1 MGDTGPVASNNA
13 GVRTRLWQHGEL
25 KSEHFSLDELAEH
38 LQTDGALVWVD
49 LCEPDHQHLRALAA
63 ELDLDQHAVEDAISR
78 GERPKATRHASHTFI
93 TAYATHLRKDPDP
106 SRAPLHSRLEL
117 TRISAFVLP
126 RGVITVRFD
135 DRFDIDAVVQC
146 WDDNADLIQD
156 GVGALVHGLLDVIVD
171 SHFETVEELDDLIE
185 SLEDGLFDESALT
198 RTVQRDTYRVRKELV
213 ELRRVVL
220 PMREVVNAVL
230 RHRTEAGHD
239 NGPLDGWYADL
250 YDHVLRVTEWT
261 ESLRD
266 MVTTVFETNL
276 SLQDTRLNTVMKKLA
291 GWAAIIAV
299 PTAVTGWFGQN
310 VPYPGF
316 GKVWGV
322 WFTGALIAGLSGLLY
337 LSFRRRDWL

>member
-1 MGDTGPVASNNA
+1 MSSDKA
-13 GVRTRLWQHGEL
+13 GIRARLWQQGEL
-25 KSEHFSLDELAEH
+25 KGEHVPLDELAEH
-38 LQTDGALVWVD
+38 LHTEGSLVWVD
-49 LCEPDHQHLRALAA
+49 LCEPDHQHLRQLAA
-63 ELDLDQHAVEDAISR
+63 ELDLDQHAVQDAVTR

-93 TAYATHLRKDPDP
+93 TAYATRVEHEPDPD
-106 SRAPLHSRLEL
+106 RGPLHSRLEL
-117 TRISAFVLP
+117 SRVSAFVLP
-126 RGVITVRFD
+126 QGIITVRLD
-135 DRFDIDAVVQC
+135 DQFDIDAVVQR
-146 WDDNADLIQD
+146 WDDNADLIRY
-156 GVGALVHGLLDVIVD
+156 GVGALVHGLLDVVVD
-171 SHFETVEELDDLIE
+171 SHFATVERLDDLIE
-185 SLEDGLFDESALT
+185 DLEDGLFDEAART
-198 RTVQRDTYRVRKELV
+198 RAVQRDTYRVRKELV

-276 SLQDTRLNTVMKKLA
+276 SLQDARLNTVMKKLT

-310 VPYPGF
+310 VAYPGF
-316 GKVWGV
+316 GK
-322 WFTGALIAGLSGLLY
+322 TSGLLASTVVIVVLAGVLY
-337 LSFRRRDWL
+337 GLFRRRGWI